1 MDIFSSVNW
10 LATGVG
16 TIVAFLV
23 GWAWYSPKLFGVK
36 WAEGS
41 RVDLGTADQMPVFA
55 MVSQLVALLLL
66 ATVVGITAVSEDI
79 VTAVLAIL
87 AVATFNASSGAF
99 VKKTSYAITVDFS
112 YIVASGAVMIACQGL
127 L

>member
-1 MDIFSSVNW
+1 MEIFSSVNW

-16 TIVAFLV
+16 TVLAFLV
-23 GWAWYSPKLFGVK
+23 GWAWYSPMLFGVK

-41 RVDLGTADQMPVFA
+41 RVDLNTADQMPVFA
-55 MVSQLVALLLL
+55 MVSQLLALLFL
-66 ATVVGITAVSEDI
+66 AIVIGITRISEDMITAVFP
-79 VTAVLAIL
+79 IL

-99 VKKTSYAITVDFS
+99 VKKTSYAITVDFF
-112 YIVASGAVMIACQGL
+112 YIIACGAVMIVCQGL

>member
-1 MDIFSSVNW
+1 MDVIANVNW

-23 GWAWYSPKLFGVK
+23 GWAWYSPLLFGVK

-55 MVSQLVALLLL
+55 MASQLLALLFL
-66 ATVVGITAVSEDI
+66 ATVIGITRVSEDLL
-79 VTAVLAIL
+79 TAVLAIL
-87 AVATFNASSGAF
+87 AVATFNASGGAF
-99 VKKTSYAITVDFS
+99 VQKTNYAITVDFF
-112 YIVASGAVMIACQGL
+112 YIIACGAVMIACQGL

>member
-1 MDIFSSVNW
+1 MEVFSNVNW

-55 MVSQLVALLLL
+55 LASQLIALLLL
-66 ATVVGITAVSEDI
+66 AVVIGITRISEDIITAVL
-79 VTAVLAIL
+79 VVL
-87 AVATFNASSGAF
+87 AVATFNASGGAF
-99 VKKTSYAITVDFS
+99 VQKTSYAITVDFF
-112 YIVASGAVMIACQGL
+112 YIIVCGVVLIACQGL

>member
-1 MDIFSSVNW
+1 MEIFSSVNW

-16 TIVAFLV
+16 TVLAFLV
-23 GWAWYSPKLFGVK
+23 GWAWYSPMLFGVK

-41 RVDLGTADQMPVFA
+41 RVDLNTADQMPVFA
-55 MVSQLVALLLL
+55 MVSQLLALLFL
-66 ATVVGITAVSEDI
+66 AIVIGITRISEDMITAVF
-79 VTAVLAIL
+79 AIL

-99 VKKTSYAITVDFS
+99 VKKTSYAITVDFF
-112 YIVASGAVMIACQGL
+112 YIIACGAVMIVCQGL